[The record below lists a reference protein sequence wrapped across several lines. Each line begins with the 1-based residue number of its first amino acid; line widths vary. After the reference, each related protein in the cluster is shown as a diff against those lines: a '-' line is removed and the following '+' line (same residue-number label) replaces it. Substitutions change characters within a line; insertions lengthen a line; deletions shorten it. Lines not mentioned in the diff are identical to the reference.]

1 MAAQQYRTLKGG
13 TVLASPNPSIGYL
26 LQGPSPASYPDLD
39 TGPGSRTI
47 AFADQYGT
55 PGHEVYGLISVGFV
69 PGGGLPSTGDNLT
82 LTHGVTL
89 SYGNL
94 NIFGD
99 MGGTVTLDG
108 ASTVTNDSTFTAT
121 GGRSLVSPFVLNGSM
136 TVSNQSTAD
145 FHNAT
150 LEGHGTVD
158 IECWQHRR
166 YEYRFGWASCQRG
179 QGRRIT
185 LAACQWSIPG
195 RICPFMAQSMKR
207 PAHTSLFT
215 ERSRRSGRSFHTA
228 TGTLDLLN
236 KAGAQIASLQFA
248 PGSREYTAIGPGNQ
262 FAAIATSPTSAAKPR
277 SSDHLYTLGTPP
289 CAATYRLHHSLRAMR
304 RMVARLAPK
313 KR

>member
-1 MAAQQYRTLKGG
+1 M
-13 TVLASPNPSIGYL
+13 ASPNPSIGYL
-26 LQGPSPASYPDLD
+26 LQGPSSASYPDLD

-150 LEGHGTVD
+150 LEGHGTVN
-158 IECWQHRR
+158 IEA
-166 YEYRFGWASCQRG
+166 GS
-179 QGRRIT
+179 T
-185 LAACQWSIPG
+185 VDMSTVLAGLHVNVAKGGYLLLQSANGHPPTDLSFHGTINEAAG
-195 RICPFMAQSMKR
+195 GTVLVYGAQSAVR
-207 PAHTSLFT
+207 
-215 ERSRRSGRSFHTA
+215 EIFHTA

-236 KAGAQIASLQFA
+236 KAGTQIASLQFA
-248 PGSREYTAIGPGNQ
+248 PGSREYTEVGHAPGGPANNQ
-262 FAAIATSPTSAAKPR
+262 FAVITTTPTLFGQPAPAS
-277 SSDHLYTLGTPP
+277 
-289 CAATYRLHHSLRAMR
+289 
-304 RMVARLAPK
+304 VALPTIFTH
-313 KR
+313 

>member
-13 TVLASPNPSIGYL
+13 NVIGVVQPVDRL
-26 LQGPSPASYPDLD
+26 PSPRSEL
-39 TGPGSRTI
+39 GKLPGLRHGSGQPYI

-89 SYGNL
+89 SYGDL

-99 MGGTVTLDG
+99 IGGGVTLDG

-150 LEGHGTVD
+150 LEGHGTVN
-158 IECWQHRR
+158 IEAGSTVDMSTVLRLRSMWPR
-166 YEYRFGWASCQRG
+166 AANS
-179 QGRRIT
+179 
-185 LAACQWSIPG
+185 LAARQWSSPTDLSFQGTINEAAG
-195 RICPFMAQSMKR
+195 DTFLFM
-207 PAHTSLFT
+207 
-215 ERSRRSGRSFHTA
+215 ERSRRPERSFTLLPGRS
-228 TGTLDLLN
+228 
-236 KAGAQIASLQFA
+236 I
-248 PGSREYTAIGPGNQ
+248 
-262 FAAIATSPTSAAKPR
+262 
-277 SSDHLYTLGTPP
+277 
-289 CAATYRLHHSLRAMR
+289 C
-304 RMVARLAPK
+304 
-313 KR
+313 

>member
-26 LQGPSPASYPDLD
+26 LQGPSSASYPDLD

-121 GGRSLVSPFVLNGSM
+121 GLMPPL
-136 TVSNQSTAD
+136 
-145 FHNAT
+145 
-150 LEGHGTVD
+150 
-158 IECWQHRR
+158 
-166 YEYRFGWASCQRG
+166 
-179 QGRRIT
+179 
-185 LAACQWSIPG
+185 IPD
-195 RICPFMAQSMKR
+195 R
-207 PAHTSLFT
+207 
-215 ERSRRSGRSFHTA
+215 
-228 TGTLDLLN
+228 
-236 KAGAQIASLQFA
+236 
-248 PGSREYTAIGPGNQ
+248 
-262 FAAIATSPTSAAKPR
+262 
-277 SSDHLYTLGTPP
+277 
-289 CAATYRLHHSLRAMR
+289 
-304 RMVARLAPK
+304 
-313 KR
+313 